1 MPINQAKKQ
10 IILFPTIL
18 IPFRKRNIK
27 YRYFKINKNLEIDI
41 KDLKSK
47 INKNTKAVFFIN
59 YFGFSSK
66 KATISFLKEIKEE
79 KIILIEDSVQSFFS
93 DIELIGD
100 YSFNSF
106 RKILPIDG
114 SVIISNNKIK
124 TTQKSK
130 SFTTYFFLKSIGQ
143 DLRMLSN
150 KFQILDLSNLFLN
163 LFSLANKEYYKYTD
177 INFNWWNKYIL
188 SKYGI
193 EALKEK
199 RLNNYKILLEN
210 FESIALFEK
219 IENNIIPL
227 GFPILVTNRDLFR
240 RKLISKNMFCPIHW
254 KLSDEIDKKEFK
266 ESWYMSEN
274 ILTLPINENVSN
286 VELNYLIQKVK
297 ELYESLS
304 QSIRIRRL
312 HSN

>member
-1 MPINQAKKQ
+1 
-10 IILFPTIL
+10 
-18 IPFRKRNIK
+18 
-27 YRYFKINKNLEIDI
+27 
-41 KDLKSK
+41 
-47 INKNTKAVFFIN
+47 
-59 YFGFSSK
+59 
-66 KATISFLKEIKEE
+66 
-79 KIILIEDSVQSFFS
+79 
-93 DIELIGD
+93 
-100 YSFNSF
+100 
-106 RKILPIDG
+106 
-114 SVIISNNKIK
+114 
-124 TTQKSK
+124 
-130 SFTTYFFLKSIGQ
+130 
-143 DLRMLSN
+143 MLSN

-163 LFSLANKEYYKYTD
+163 LFSLANKDYYKYTD

-188 SKYGI
+188 SKYDI

-199 RLNNYKILLEN
+199 RLNNYKTLLEN

-304 QSIRIRRL
+304 
-312 HSN
+312 